1 MDLNTAIDAAHTE
14 AERIEAEAQ
23 QLEARILATGARPP
37 VRQYG
42 RPVDAG
48 EIAKNLT
55 TRSLIA
61 QRDPALAAYLGVA
74 DGSHQRRQEQ
84 EQQRAAQAARLQEQ
98 TAQLAAANA
107 ERRQRQERAAMGH
120 INPLTGRRWGA

>member
-61 QRDPALAAYLGVA
+61 QRDPALASFLGVQ

-84 EQQRAAQAARLQEQ
+84 EQQRAAQVARMQEQ

-120 INPLTGRRWGA
+120 INPLTGRRWGS